1 LIKVFAFIFFFIWI
15 RATFPRFRYDQLM
28 KFGWK
33 VLFPLS
39 LVNILVTAVF
49 IILFFK

>member
-1 LIKVFAFIFFFIWI
+1 
-15 RATFPRFRYDQLM
+15 M

-39 LVNILVTAVF
+39 LVNILLTAVF
-49 IILFFK
+49 IILFVK